1 MPIASGRLRW
11 IALLLSITLVPAFVG
26 FYTIVTDRAYKDA
39 LFDGQ
44 READGVAASVTE
56 QLSRALETTD
66 LVLIDIATRIAD
78 DEAPW
83 ESGRVALRLRELPQ
97 VRALLV
103 TDKAGIVRHA
113 SVPNLVGFDLADR
126 GWLATVT
133 RGVPRLV
140 VGNPEAGRYLATPG
154 QTVQEARRW
163 TIPLARAIDR
173 PGEGVEGA
181 AIALLNPDYMIQVAQ
196 RAAADFDV
204 IVRFRTLD
212 GTLLAASDAGS
223 ELIGRANRDGWMYR
237 RFLPLRDHG
246 GQDGI
251 DSGGV
256 DAMSSFAVTS
266 TGNIVVEVSRPRWD
280 VVAPAERRSWELA
293 VGLLI
298 VALTTLGMLI
308 TVSRVGMKVA
318 REQLA
323 ARNAEVQREAAERE
337 AASLLRSRS
346 EMQRLLGGLP
356 ALIFRADLHT
366 GGAYVLTLLGGN
378 VEGVTGWPA
387 DALVTEDDWHQRLD
401 PGAPPFGRFLDRV
414 RETGEGRREYRLRQ
428 PDGTWRWLRTVAM
441 VLDHRPGGTTE
452 IVGHIADITAEREA
466 DARLAAAG
474 RLTSLGEMATGLAHE
489 LRQPLAIMSTVAENM
504 IRALKQNRTELL
516 PPRAERIVE
525 QARRASHIIE
535 HLRRFA
541 RGTGAGAPV
550 EAFGLEGA
558 VEGAMVLA
566 GGTLQSAGVEL
577 TITLGDPPPR
587 VLGHQVALEQVLVNL
602 MTNAAQAMQARP
614 DDQPRRLLLLAR
626 LADGQVLITV
636 RDTGGGIAPEV
647 MARLFEPFITTKPL
661 EQGTGLGLSICHG
674 LMRAMGG
681 AINAH
686 NEPDGAVFELTLP
699 LAPAEVPASA

>member
-1 MPIASGRLRW
+1 MRW
-11 IALLLSITLVPAFVG
+11 IAVLLSITLVPAFFG

-66 LVLIDIATRIAD
+66 LVLVDMATRIID

-103 TDKAGIVRHA
+103 TGKDGVVRYA
-113 SVPNLVGFDLADR
+113 SVPSLVGTNIADR
-126 GWLATVT
+126 AWLATVT
-133 RGVPRLV
+133 RGLPRLV
-140 VGNPEAGRYLATPG
+140 VGPPEAGRFLGEPG
-154 QTVQEARRW
+154 RTVQQMRRW
-163 TIPLARAIDR
+163 TIPLARPIDR

-181 AIALLNPDYMIQVAQ
+181 AIALLNPDYLIQIGQ
-196 RAAADFDV
+196 RAASDFDV
-204 IVRFRTLD
+204 VVRFRTLD
-212 GTLLAASDAGS
+212 GTLLATSDEEVGQ
-223 ELIGRANRDGWMYR
+223 IGVAKPDAWMYR

-251 DSGGV
+251 DSEGLA
-256 DAMSSFAVTS
+256 AMSSFAVTTS
-266 TGNIVVEVSRPRWD
+266 GFIVVEVSRPRSD
-280 VVAPAERRSWELA
+280 VQAPAERRAWELA
-293 VGLLI
+293 IGLTI
-298 VALTTLGMLI
+298 VAITTLGMLL

-337 AASLLRSRS
+337 AASLLRSRG

-356 ALIFRADLHT
+356 ALIFRAEVCPDGT
-366 GGAYVLTLLGGN
+366 YTLNMLGGN
-378 VEGVTGWPA
+378 VDSVTGWPA
-387 DALVTEDDWHQRLD
+387 DALATEADWHERLE
-401 PGAPPFGRFLDRV
+401 PGAPPFDRFLERV
-414 RETGEGRREYRLRQ
+414 REAGSGRREYRMRQ
-428 PDGTWRWLRTVAM
+428 PAGAWRWLRTVAM
-441 VLDHRPGGTTE
+441 VLERHPDGSVE
-452 IVGHIADITAEREA
+452 IVGHIADITSEKEA

-489 LRQPLAIMSTVAENM
+489 LRQPLAIMSTAAENM
-504 IRALKQNRTELL
+504 IRALKQGRAELL
-516 PPRAERIVE
+516 PPRAQRIVD
-525 QARRASHIIE
+525 QAKRASHIIE

-541 RGTGAGAPV
+541 RGTEAGAPA
-550 EAFGLEGA
+550 EPFELKDA

-566 GGTLQSAGVEL
+566 GGTLQAAAVEL
-577 TITLGDPPPR
+577 RVELGDPPPR
-587 VLGHQVALEQVLVNL
+587 LLGHQVALEQVLVNL

-614 DDQPRRLLLLAR
+614 PELPRQLALMVTR
-626 LADGQVLITV
+626 QSGQARIEV
-636 RDTGGGIAPEV
+636 RDSGGGIPPQV

-681 AINAH
+681 SIEAY
-686 NEPDGAVFELTLP
+686 NEGEGAVFVMTLA
-699 LAPAEVPASA
+699 LAAEDQAAPAA